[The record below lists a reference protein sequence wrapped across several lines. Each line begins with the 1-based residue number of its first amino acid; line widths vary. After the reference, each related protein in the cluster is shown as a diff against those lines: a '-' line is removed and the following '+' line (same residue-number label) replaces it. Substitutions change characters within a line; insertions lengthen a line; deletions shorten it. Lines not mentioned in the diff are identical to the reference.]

1 MFTIVLLGHA
11 TTPPAERLDTMAAIY
26 LVVLRIENEKKPRRL
41 LFNSRAEAVDEL
53 AWWEDNE
60 RCAFATLAMVRY
72 VDDFL
77 AFATAGHKKGVEAIF
92 KDPAKET
99 FKPSDFNL
107 SPATG
112 ATSNSV

>member
-1 MFTIVLLGHA
+1 
-11 TTPPAERLDTMAAIY
+11 MAAIY

-41 LFNSRAEAVDEL
+41 LFNSREEAVEEL

-60 RCAFATLAMVRY
+60 RCEFATLAMVRY

-112 ATSNSV
+112 STSNSV

>member
-1 MFTIVLLGHA
+1 
-11 TTPPAERLDTMAAIY
+11 MAAIY

-60 RCAFATLAMVRY
+60 RCEFATLAMVRY

-99 FKPSDFNL
+99 FTPADFDL
-107 SPATG
+107 QKTKSSRSLPDTYARYTAATES
-112 ATSNSV
+112 TSN